1 MLSPITTI
9 DCLWAGIGGV
19 GGGVSP
25 ASGWG
30 QSLMAVMLR
39 IAMFTLTHTHTKQSH
54 TLTLSLACIAITVF
68 LPAGT
73 LFTFLDV

>member
-9 DCLWAGIGGV
+9 DCLWAGVGGV

-39 IAMFTLTHTHTKQSH
+39 IAMFTLTHTKHSH